1 MSLHLFCAFGDK
13 NLRWESSTRKLS
25 ILTRTEGN
33 NAVGEDSDAS
43 SSFRLEI
50 AYNVTHIR
58 VRDEK
63 FVGEMAMSRDG

>member
-1 MSLHLFCAFGDK
+1 MRLGKTAMLPPALD
-13 NLRWESSTRKLS
+13 SS
-25 ILTRTEGN
+25 
-33 NAVGEDSDAS
+33 V
-43 SSFRLEI
+43 EI